1 MQRGID
7 AMLKLTNVWV
17 EYGEKVVL
25 ERISLDI
32 AEGSFVSII
41 GPSGAGKSS
50 LLRLLLGQEA
60 PSRGE
65 ILLDGEPLPAECGPD
80 RGVVFQ
86 RYSVFPHMT
95 VLGNTVFGLECA
107 QAPFT
112 ARLFGAKRRAAVAR
126 AKDMLAAVGLGDSFD
141 IYPAQMSGGM
151 QQRLAIA
158 QALIK
163 QPRLLLLDEPF
174 GALDPGIRA
183 DMHTLITGLWREFGL
198 TIVMVTHD
206 IKEAFS
212 LGTRVL
218 TLDKRRHDPHTPHRY
233 GAGVIY
239 DLALRKA
246 SSTDQAEQESAE
258 ALAAGPNELGITI
271 DTKGN
276 T

>member
-1 MQRGID
+1 
-7 AMLKLTNVWV
+7 MLSLKNVWV

-50 LLRLLLGQEA
+50 LLRLILGQEA

-65 ILLDGEPLPAECGPD
+65 ILLDGQPLPAECGPD

-107 QAPFT
+107 EAPLT
-112 ARLFGAKRRAAVAR
+112 ARLFGTKRRMAIAR
-126 AKDMLAAVGLGDSFD
+126 AKDMLAAVGLGDSLD

-218 TLDKRRHDPHTPHRY
+218 TLDKRRHDPHAPHRY

-239 DLALRKA
+239 DLALRKT
-246 SSTDQAEQESAE
+246 SSVTQPEQDTALSPAIDQ
-258 ALAAGPNELGITI
+258 NKIGITI
-271 DTKGN
+271 DIKGN